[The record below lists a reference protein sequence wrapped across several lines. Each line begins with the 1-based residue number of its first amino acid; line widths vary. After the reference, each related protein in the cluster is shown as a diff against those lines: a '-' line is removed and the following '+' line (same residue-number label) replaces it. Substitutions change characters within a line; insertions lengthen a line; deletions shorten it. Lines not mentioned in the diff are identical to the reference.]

1 MWITLLKRCGKIVV
15 FSVDSDLKILLIT
28 IEYSGH
34 ERYGRI
40 DDRAGNSAA
49 QQFDD
54 TLKLI

>member
-28 IEYSGH
+28 NEYSGH

-49 QQFDD
+49 
-54 TLKLI
+54 